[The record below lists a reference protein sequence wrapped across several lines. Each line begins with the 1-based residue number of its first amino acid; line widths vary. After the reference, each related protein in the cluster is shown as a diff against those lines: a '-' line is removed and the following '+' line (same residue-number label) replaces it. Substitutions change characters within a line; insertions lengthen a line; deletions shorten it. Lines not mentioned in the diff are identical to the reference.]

1 MVKEAKEGYFDLIIT
16 REVSRFARNIVD
28 TIRINGK
35 YFDASMVREKALLA
49 LTSSALVSAIMG
61 IAALIIIL

>member
-1 MVKEAKEGYFDLIIT
+1 MHYSDSSTAVCLRKKAPK
-16 REVSRFARNIVD
+16 IVD

-49 LTSSALVSAIMG
+49 LTSSAVVSAIMA